1 VKTLMIAA
9 TLLALASPTFAAPR
23 SENPQDLSDCRWTDD
38 ETACFKEGAQA
49 YREGQCFRA
58 RPSFDDPQK
67 ETLWIRGY
75 QAHQTKKQ
83 GRRNDEHC
91 FPGRGRWD
99 EIKEKH

>member
-1 VKTLMIAA
+1 MKTLILAA
-9 TLLALASPTFAAPR
+9 TLLALVSPAFAAPPR
-23 SENPQDLSDCRWTDD
+23 AENPQDLSDCRWTDD

-83 GRRNDEHC
+83 GRHNDEHC
-91 FPGRGRWD
+91 FPRNL
-99 EIKEKH
+99 IKEKH